1 MDKSNMA
8 YVEHRVLLSHEEEIT
23 LFARK
28 LVKLEIIMLIKTNQT
43 QKGKYFV
50 FSLI

>member
-1 MDKSNMA
+1 
-8 YVEHRVLLSHEEEIT
+8 
-23 LFARK
+23 

-50 FSLI
+50 FSLIWVICFEDVKV